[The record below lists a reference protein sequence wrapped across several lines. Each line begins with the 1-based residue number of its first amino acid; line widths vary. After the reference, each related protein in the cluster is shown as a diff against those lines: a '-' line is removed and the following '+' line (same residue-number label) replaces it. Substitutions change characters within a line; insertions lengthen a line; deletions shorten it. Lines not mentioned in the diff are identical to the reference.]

1 MRLIH
6 PPLHRRPGRNRS
18 GPGIDR
24 RPSGTPAAPAVSTRL
39 PRRRPVRCTSPGATR
54 PIDSRPATAPTLDA
68 SARRRRTARRLLL
81 AAEATA
87 VVLLVSASAAHADTH
102 VLADATA
109 GLDQVKTILDN
120 VRNWVM
126 GILGSIATV
135 FLSVGFVR
143 RIAGASDPEEQGKA
157 RAAFKAAAIGY
168 VGVAL
173 TPLIITIL
181 QGIVG
186 S

>member
-1 MRLIH
+1 MRLITT
-6 PPLHRRPGRNRS
+6 PIRRRSERRDACRHRRRGPQIAPVSAPPARPRIGACTPRPHNNR
-18 GPGIDR
+18 
-24 RPSGTPAAPAVSTRL
+24 L
-39 PRRRPVRCTSPGATR
+39 
-54 PIDSRPATAPTLDA
+54 ATAPRSDRIE
-68 SARRRRTARRLLL
+68 RRRRVTRRLVLIG
-81 AAEATA
+81 EAVA
-87 VVLLVSASAAHADTH
+87 LVLLVSGSAAHAEVVH
-102 VLADATA
+102 GLADAA

-143 RIAGASDPEEQGKA
+143 RIVGASDPEEQSKA
-157 RAAFKAAAIGY
+157 KAAFKAAGIGY
-168 VGVAL
+168 AGAAL
-173 TPLIITIL
+173 TPLIVTIL